1 MIYVDSFPMSDL
13 SVYPVP
19 IELKGFLLTMKH
31 PKVIFTHCICFPYLY
46 ASQQLRI
53 TYTAMSTWQQSL
65 VCCHLLFFKKQFLHF
80 KHVQTSMKIVWSH
93 NCHYHY

>member
-31 PKVIFTHCICFPYLY
+31 PKVIFTHCICFPYLTHHSNY
-46 ASQQLRI
+46 ELHIQQCQPG
-53 TYTAMSTWQQSL
+53 SS
-65 VCCHLLFFKKQFLHF
+65 HLYVVTIFQETISPL
-80 KHVQTSMKIVWSH
+80 
-93 NCHYHY
+93 